1 MLLHILHSSHPMLL
15 TPYTPN
21 TLSLLTPSHSSHPLT
36 HHTLHSSQPTLLTPY
51 TPLTHHTLS
60 LLSLLTPYTH
70 HTLHSSL
77 PTLLTLLSLLSLFTT
92 LEPHYISLLQMLYK
106 ASTFAGFVGIL
117 TGMKPHY
124 FTISMNE
131 RRKCV
136 LIRNFINQIEVNI

>member
-51 TPLTHHTLS
+51 TPLTHHT
-60 LLSLLTPYTH
+60 LSLLTPYTH